1 MVKKSASDG
10 ILNRFNKFIFS
21 TILVNVVIALLGV
34 IMMFIPDASSKVIG
48 ILVGVSF
55 LINGLVSIYK
65 YFNRDGA
72 KLYSFNLFFGIL
84 SIVVSAILF
93 LYPYSVMKFV
103 AVCLGIYLILAG
115 AMDINYGRWFKIG
128 NEDSWLIMIVTGV
141 LLIIFGIIVIIN
153 PFVLLSV
160 TMVIGLFLLIM
171 AIFKI
176 TNLIMLKQRAKE
188 IVKIFW

>member
-1 MVKKSASDG
+1 MPKKIFSDG

-21 TILVNVVIALLGV
+21 TIFVNIVIALFGV
-34 IMMFIPDASSKVIG
+34 IMMFLPDASSKLIG
-48 ILVGVSF
+48 ILVGISF
-55 LINGLVSIYK
+55 LTNGLISIYK

-72 KLYSFNLFFGIL
+72 KLYSFNLLFGIL
-84 SIVVSAILF
+84 SIIASVLLF
-93 LYPYSVMKFV
+93 LYPYSVMEFV
-103 AVCLGIYLILAG
+103 VVCLGIYLILEG
-115 AMDINYGRWFKIG
+115 TMDINYGRWFKIG
-128 NEDSWLIMIVTGV
+128 NEDSWLITIVSGV

-153 PFVLLSV
+153 PFAELSV

>member
-1 MVKKSASDG
+1 MPKKSASNG

-21 TILVNVVIALLGV
+21 TILVNIIIALLGV
-34 IMMFIPDASSKVIG
+34 VMMFLPDASSKLIG
-48 ILVGVSF
+48 ILVGISF
-55 LINGLVSIYK
+55 LINGLISIYK

-72 KLYSFNLFFGIL
+72 KLYSFNLLFGIL
-84 SIVVSAILF
+84 SIIASVLLF

-103 AVCLGIYLILAG
+103 TVCLGIYLILEG
-115 AMDINYGRWFKIG
+115 TMDINYGRWFKIG
-128 NEDSWLIMIVTGV
+128 NEDSWLITIVSGV
-141 LLIIFGIIVIIN
+141 LLIMFGIIVIIN
-153 PFVLLSV
+153 PFVLISV